1 MYDVIIIG
9 AGLGGLS
16 AGAFLSS
23 SGKKVLVLEKMRQIG
38 GYAYSFSRRQ
48 SNYEISLHSIG
59 DLDQNGS
66 LHKILNEIDLFQKVK
81 FSKHN
86 CNYSVVT
93 ESGDIHAIKGLDNF
107 LSGVK
112 LMFLGLEKEIDEI
125 VLLFK
130 TIRKEIDYLNSLSES
145 PSLTD
150 MISNTPTILKYKDYS
165 LFSMLNDFTDNQE
178 LIQEFSRY
186 WVYFSLPPK
195 ELAGVIYA
203 YVWTEYIIYGSY
215 YPIGG
220 SKALSEAFKDI
231 IRENGGEIK
240 INKSVTEILIENNR
254 VFGVDCNGQKY
265 FGDVVVSNI
274 SPQNTI
280 ELAKD
285 GKFNKRYLK
294 KVGDIIPSSSSF
306 ITYITLDK
314 DFYELYGTLEEGRE
328 FLINNDRTAGFWSN
342 LKSENIGDLPVSL
355 TVYPNSDGENTIITL
370 FSASDFNNWDKK
382 DKRNYRMKKKRWEDE
397 LIKKVDSIFQDFSS
411 HVVEKISGTPLTNV
425 RFTSNIS
432 GATYGSAQI
441 VSQTL
446 NKRLDNVTP
455 VNGLYLVGGWTKP
468 SSGYSG
474 VIWGGYTVRK
484 KILEREGV
492 NEHYY

>member
-1 MYDVIIIG
+1 
-9 AGLGGLS
+9 
-16 AGAFLSS
+16 
-23 SGKKVLVLEKMRQIG
+23 
-38 GYAYSFSRRQ
+38 
-48 SNYEISLHSIG
+48 
-59 DLDQNGS
+59 
-66 LHKILNEIDLFQKVK
+66 
-81 FSKHN
+81 
-86 CNYSVVT
+86 
-93 ESGDIHAIKGLDNF
+93 
-107 LSGVK
+107 
-112 LMFLGLEKEIDEI
+112 
-125 VLLFK
+125 
-130 TIRKEIDYLNSLSES
+130 
-145 PSLTD
+145 
-150 MISNTPTILKYKDYS
+150 
-165 LFSMLNDFTDNQE
+165 
-178 LIQEFSRY
+178 
-186 WVYFSLPPK
+186 
-195 ELAGVIYA
+195 
-203 YVWTEYIIYGSY
+203 
-215 YPIGG
+215 
-220 SKALSEAFKDI
+220 
-231 IRENGGEIK
+231 
-240 INKSVTEILIENNR
+240 
-254 VFGVDCNGQKY
+254 
-265 FGDVVVSNI
+265 
-274 SPQNTI
+274 
-280 ELAKD
+280 
-285 GKFNKRYLK
+285 
-294 KVGDIIPSSSSF
+294 
-306 ITYITLDK
+306 
-314 DFYELYGTLEEGRE
+314 
-328 FLINNDRTAGFWSN
+328 LINNDRTAGFWSN